1 MLPCGEKML
10 FCLIIT
16 DSCRDGID
24 QSSQTVSLKPVRLKS
39 ILTSTLVATSLLVA
53 PVSIQN
59 SSALGIKVAPAS
71 WGYIYA
77 SGNTV
82 SVQSK
87 PRVLSANL
95 EKKSNFVINFNTVPA
110 IARPAIQTAV
120 DIWSE
125 NFSSTVP
132 INVNVK
138 WGSSSSYGVLAS
150 ASAKNNFSNFNG
162 APDKTLYYAS
172 ALANALAGRDLDP
185 TTPEVEISIT
195 SNAPWYYGIDAMCPP
210 RSFDLVSVILHEMGH
225 GLGFVSG
232 NYYDVFSG
240 FGRVDQPT
248 PFDAY
253 AQLPDGRRLADLPS
267 PSLEAGK
274 AMTTDLV
281 WSGENAVKANNGI
294 KPKLYTPSTYE
305 PGSSVS
311 HLDESTFSQSGQNAV
326 MTPNL
331 DSGEVFHLPGPLVL
345 AMFEDMRQK
354 PPAGI
359 AAGTPQPP
367 QNVKALIGDKSAIV
381 RFDPP
386 VNFRSAQVSKYEVKN
401 IQTGAVVSASESPVL
416 ISGLRNGS
424 KYTFSVT
431 ATNSLGTSN
440 SVNTNSV
447 IPQPSWKTSVID
459 ATADAKFLAT
469 TIYAGNP
476 VVAYSDSKK
485 GDLKLATFRANKW
498 NITTVDG
505 NSSSLGKTV
514 NDVSGYISMCTS
526 VVGRTNYLHIFY
538 ADLKDKD
545 LRYALFDGKTWLY
558 EIVDGDALAIQD
570 YKEFPRKRGGSDVSV
585 SSACAVTSAGVQ
597 VFYRDES
604 QGILLGA
611 VRDKLDWRYEI
622 VDGDKDTEDRTTG
635 DVAFH
640 LKATTV
646 GKKIHLIYDS
656 VRGFD
661 MERNVTRSDVRYAT
675 RSSALVE
682 DWTYKTLDV
691 PGNGVSVAGYDVAIF
706 NGARGVNTAWF
717 TGTGASFPNPNQVR
731 YQLLD
736 AASFTDVTTSEYGVP
751 NSPIMMDEKSIIF
764 GCQLRLCVLNRSDRL
779 VSLVSGGNVQEGS
792 SSSWVTLNKIKY
804 AVAGVSGKLT
814 LLRP

>member
-1 MLPCGEKML
+1 M
-10 FCLIIT
+10 
-16 DSCRDGID
+16 
-24 QSSQTVSLKPVRLKS
+24 RLKS
-39 ILTSTLVATSLLVA
+39 MITSLLVVASFLVA
-53 PVSIQN
+53 PISN
-59 SSALGIKVAPAS
+59 SSALEIKVAPAN

-77 SGNTV
+77 SGNSV
-82 SVQSK
+82 SVQAT
-87 PRVLSANL
+87 PRLPSANL
-95 EKKSNFVINFNTVPA
+95 EKKSNFLINFNTVPSL
-110 IARPAIQTAV
+110 ARPAVQAAV

-125 NFSSTVP
+125 NFASTVP
-132 INVNVK
+132 VNVNVK

-185 TTPEVEISIT
+185 TSPEIEILIT
-195 SNAPWYYGIDAMCPP
+195 SNAPWYYGTDGNCPA

-232 NYYDVFSG
+232 NYYDAFSG

-253 AQLPDGRRLADLPS
+253 AQLPDGRRLADMPS

-274 AMTTDLV
+274 AMTSDLV

-305 PGSSVS
+305 PGSSIS
-311 HLDESTFSQSGQNAV
+311 HLDEATFSQSVDNAV

-345 AMFEDMRQK
+345 AMFEDMRQR

-386 VNFRSAQVSKYEVKN
+386 VNFRSAQVSKYDVTN
-401 IQTGAVVSASESPVL
+401 IQTGNVVSVTESPVT
-416 ISGLRNGS
+416 ISGLKNGT
-424 KYTFSVT
+424 KYTFSVS

-447 IPQPSWKTSVID
+447 TPQSAWKSSVVD
-459 ATADAKFLAT
+459 AAADAKYLAT
-469 TIYAGNP
+469 AIYAGKP
-476 VVAYSDSKK
+476 VIAYSDSKK
-485 GDLKLATFRANKW
+485 GDLKLATFSGKKW
-498 NITTVDG
+498 GVKTIDG
-505 NSSSLGKTV
+505 NSTALGRTT

-526 VVGRTNYLHIFY
+526 VRGRTNYLHIFY
-538 ADLKDKD
+538 SDLKDKD
-545 LRYALFDGKTWLY
+545 LRYAVYDGKSWYY
-558 EIVDGDALAIQD
+558 EIVDGDALSIQD

-585 SSACAVTSAGVQ
+585 ANACAVTASGVQ

-611 VRDKLDWRYEI
+611 VKDKLDWRYEI

-640 LKATTV
+640 LKATNV

-661 MERNVTRSDVRYAT
+661 MDRNVTRGEMRYAS
-675 RSSALVE
+675 RSSAFVE
-682 DWTYKTLDV
+682 DWTYKTLDI

-706 NGARGVNTAWF
+706 NGARGINTGWF
-717 TGTGASFPNPNQVR
+717 TGTGASFPNPDQVR
-731 YQLLD
+731 YQLFG
-736 AASFTDVTTSEYGVP
+736 ATSFTDAISVEYGVP
-751 NSPIMMDEKSIIF
+751 NSPIVMDDKTIMF
-764 GCQLRLCVLNRSDRL
+764 GCQLRLCALNKANRSVTL
-779 VSLVSGGNVQEGS
+779 ISNGTVQEGS
-792 SSSWVTLNKIKY
+792 LSSWITLNKIRY

-814 LLRP
+814 LFRP

>member
-1 MLPCGEKML
+1 M
-10 FCLIIT
+10 
-16 DSCRDGID
+16 
-24 QSSQTVSLKPVRLKS
+24 RLKS
-39 ILTSTLVATSLLVA
+39 MITSLLVVASFLVA
-53 PVSIQN
+53 PISN
-59 SSALGIKVAPAS
+59 SSALEIKVVPAN

-77 SGNTV
+77 SGNSV
-82 SVQSK
+82 SVQAT
-87 PRVLSANL
+87 PRLPSANL
-95 EKKSNFVINFNTVPA
+95 EKKSNFLINFNTVPSL
-110 IARPAIQTAV
+110 ARPAVQAAV

-125 NFSSTVP
+125 NFASTVP
-132 INVNVK
+132 VNVNVK

-185 TTPEVEISIT
+185 TSPEIEISIT
-195 SNAPWYYGIDAMCPP
+195 SNAPWYYGTDGNCPA

-232 NYYDVFSG
+232 NYYDAFSG

-253 AQLPDGRRLADLPS
+253 AQLPDGRRLADMPS

-274 AMTTDLV
+274 AMTSDLV

-305 PGSSVS
+305 PGSSIS
-311 HLDESTFSQSGQNAV
+311 HLDEATFSQSVDNAV

-354 PPAGI
+354 PPAGV

-386 VNFRSAQVSKYEVKN
+386 VNFRSAQVSKYDVTN
-401 IQTGAVVSASESPVL
+401 IQTGSVVSVTESPVT
-416 ISGLRNGS
+416 ISGLKNGT
-424 KYTFSVT
+424 KYTFSVS

-447 IPQPSWKTSVID
+447 TPQSAWKSSVVD
-459 ATADAKFLAT
+459 ASADAKYLAT
-469 TIYAGNP
+469 AIYAGKP
-476 VVAYSDSKK
+476 VIAYSDSKK
-485 GDLKLATFRANKW
+485 GDLKLATFSGNKW
-498 NITTVDG
+498 GIKTIDG
-505 NSSSLGKTV
+505 NSTTLGKTT

-526 VVGRTNYLHIFY
+526 VSGRTNYLHIFY
-538 ADLKDKD
+538 SDLKDKD
-545 LRYALFDGKTWLY
+545 LRYAVYDGKNWYY
-558 EIVDGDALAIQD
+558 EIVDGDALSIQD

-585 SSACAVTSAGVQ
+585 SSACAVTASGVQ

-611 VRDKLDWRYEI
+611 VKDKLDWRYEI

-661 MERNVTRSDVRYAT
+661 MDRNVTRSEMRYAT
-675 RSSALVE
+675 RSSAFVE

-691 PGNGVSVAGYDVAIF
+691 PGSGVSVAGYDVAIF
-706 NGARGVNTAWF
+706 NGARGINTGWF
-717 TGTGASFPNPNQVR
+717 TGTGASFPNPDQVR
-731 YQLLD
+731 YQLFG
-736 AASFTDVTTSEYGVP
+736 ATSFTDAKSVEYGVP
-751 NSPIMMDEKSIIF
+751 NSPIVMDDRTIMF
-764 GCQLRLCVLNRSDRL
+764 GCQLRLCALNQANRS
-779 VSLVSGGNVQEGS
+779 VSLISNGTVQEGS
-792 SSSWVTLNKIKY
+792 LSSWITLNKIRY

-814 LLRP
+814 LFKP

>member
-1 MLPCGEKML
+1 M
-10 FCLIIT
+10 
-16 DSCRDGID
+16 
-24 QSSQTVSLKPVRLKS
+24 RLKS
-39 ILTSTLVATSLLVA
+39 MITSLLVVTSFLVA
-53 PVSIQN
+53 PISN
-59 SSALGIKVAPAS
+59 SSALEIKVAPAN

-77 SGNTV
+77 SGNSV
-82 SVQSK
+82 SVQAT
-87 PRVLSANL
+87 PRLPSANL
-95 EKKSNFVINFNTVPA
+95 EKKSNFLINFNTVPSL
-110 IARPAIQTAV
+110 ARPAVQAAV

-125 NFSSTVP
+125 NFASTVP
-132 INVNVK
+132 VNVNVK

-185 TTPEVEISIT
+185 TSPEIEISIT
-195 SNAPWYYGIDAMCPP
+195 SNAPWYYGTDGNCPA

-232 NYYDVFSG
+232 NYYDAFSG

-253 AQLPDGRRLADLPS
+253 AQLPDGRRLADMPS

-274 AMTTDLV
+274 AMTSDLV

-305 PGSSVS
+305 PGSSIS
-311 HLDESTFSQSGQNAV
+311 HLDEATFSQSVDNAV

-331 DSGEVFHLPGPLVL
+331 DSGEVFQLPGPLVL

-386 VNFRSAQVSKYEVKN
+386 VNFRSAQVSKYDVTN
-401 IQTGAVVSASESPVL
+401 IQTGNVVSVSESPVT
-416 ISGLRNGS
+416 ISGLKNGT
-424 KYTFSVT
+424 KYTFSVS

-447 IPQPSWKTSVID
+447 TPQPAWKSSIID
-459 ATADAKFLAT
+459 ASADAKYLAT
-469 TIYAGNP
+469 ATYAGKP
-476 VVAYSDSKK
+476 VIAYSDSKK
-485 GDLKLATFRANKW
+485 GDLKLATFSGNKW
-498 NITTVDG
+498 GIKTIDG
-505 NSSSLGKTV
+505 NSTTLGKTT
-514 NDVSGYISMCTS
+514 NDVSGYISLCTS
-526 VVGRTNYLHIFY
+526 VSGRTNYLHIFY
-538 ADLKDKD
+538 SDLKDKD
-545 LRYALFDGKTWLY
+545 LRYAVYDGKSWYY
-558 EIVDGDALAIQD
+558 EIVDGDALSIQD

-585 SSACAVTSAGVQ
+585 SSACAVTASGVQ

-611 VRDKLDWRYEI
+611 VKDKLDWSYEI

-661 MERNVTRSDVRYAT
+661 MDRNVTRSEMRYAT
-675 RSSALVE
+675 RSSAFVE

-691 PGNGVSVAGYDVAIF
+691 PGSGVSVAGYDVAIF
-706 NGARGVNTAWF
+706 NGARGINTGWF
-717 TGTGASFPNPNQVR
+717 TGTGASFPNPDQVR
-731 YQLLD
+731 YQLFG
-736 AASFTDVTTSEYGVP
+736 ATSFTDANSVEYGVP
-751 NSPIMMDEKSIIF
+751 NSPIVMDDKTIMFS
-764 GCQLRLCVLNRSDRL
+764 CQLRLCALNKTNRSVTL
-779 VSLVSGGNVQEGS
+779 ISNSAVQEGS
-792 SSSWVTLNKIKY
+792 LSSWITLNKIRY

-814 LLRP
+814 LFKP

>member
-1 MLPCGEKML
+1 M
-10 FCLIIT
+10 
-16 DSCRDGID
+16 
-24 QSSQTVSLKPVRLKS
+24 RLKS
-39 ILTSTLVATSLLVA
+39 ITTAVFVVATFLVA
-53 PVSIQN
+53 PISN
-59 SSALGIKVAPAS
+59 SSALGIKVAPAN

-77 SGNTV
+77 SGNSV
-82 SVQSK
+82 SVQAT
-87 PRVLSANL
+87 PRLPSANI
-95 EKKSNFVINFNTVPA
+95 EKKSNFLVSFNTVPSV
-110 IARPAIQTAV
+110 ARPAIQAAI

-125 NFSSTVP
+125 NFASTVP
-132 INVNVK
+132 VNVNVK

-162 APDKTLYYAS
+162 APDRTLYYAS

-185 TTPEVEISIT
+185 SSPEVEISIT
-195 SNAPWYYGIDAMCPP
+195 SNAPWYYGIDGKCPP
-210 RSFDLVSVILHEMGH
+210 RSFDLVSVILHELGH

-232 NYYDVFSG
+232 NYYDSFSG

-274 AMTTDLV
+274 AMTSSLF
-281 WSGENAVKANNGI
+281 WSGENAIKANNGI
-294 KPKLYTPSTYE
+294 KPKLYTPSVYE
-305 PGSSVS
+305 PGSSIS
-311 HLDESTFSQSGQNAV
+311 HLDEATFSQSADNAV

-331 DSGEVFHLPGPLVL
+331 DAGEVFHLPGPLLL

-359 AAGTPQPP
+359 AAGTPLPP
-367 QNVKALIGDKSAIV
+367 QNVKALIGDKSAII

-386 VNFRSAQVSKYEVKN
+386 VNFRSAQVSKYDVTN
-401 IQTGAVVSASESPVL
+401 LQTGVVVSASESPVTV
-416 ISGLRNGS
+416 SGLKNGTA
-424 KYTFSVT
+424 YTFSVS

-440 SVNTNSV
+440 TVNTNSV
-447 IPQPSWKTSVID
+447 TPQTAWKGSVVD
-459 ATADAKFLAT
+459 STADARYLAT
-469 TIYAGNP
+469 AVYAGRP
-476 VVAYSDSKK
+476 VIAYSDSKK
-485 GDLKLATFRANKW
+485 GDLKLATFSGNKW
-498 NITTVDG
+498 SIKTIDG
-505 NSSSLGKTV
+505 NSTTLGKTT
-514 NDVSGYISMCTS
+514 NDVSGYISICTS
-526 VVGRTNYLHIFY
+526 VSGRTNYLHIFY

-545 LRYALFDGKTWLY
+545 LRYAVFDGKSWYY
-558 EIVDGDALAIQD
+558 EIVDGDALSIQD

-585 SSACAVTSAGVQ
+585 SSACAVTSSGVQ

-611 VRDKLDWRYEI
+611 VKDKNDWRYEI

-661 MERNVTRSDVRYAT
+661 MDRNVTRSEIRYAT

-706 NGARGVNTAWF
+706 NGARGVNTGWF
-717 TGTGASFPNPNQVR
+717 TGTGASFPNPDQIR
-731 YQLLD
+731 YQLLG
-736 AASFTDVTTSEYGVP
+736 ASTFTDATSTEFGIP
-751 NSPIMMDEKSIIF
+751 NSPIVMDDRSLIF
-764 GCQLRLCVLNRSDRL
+764 GCQLRLCVLNRADQSVRL
-779 VSLVSGGNVQEGS
+779 VSNGQLQEGS
-792 SSSWVTLNKIKY
+792 LSSWITLNKIRY
-804 AVAGVSGKLT
+804 AIAGVSGILT
-814 LLRP
+814 LFKP

>member
-1 MLPCGEKML
+1 M
-10 FCLIIT
+10 
-16 DSCRDGID
+16 
-24 QSSQTVSLKPVRLKS
+24 RLKS
-39 ILTSTLVATSLLVA
+39 MITSLLVVTSFLVA
-53 PVSIQN
+53 PISN
-59 SSALGIKVAPAS
+59 SSALEIKVAPAN

-77 SGNTV
+77 SGNSV
-82 SVQSK
+82 SVQAT
-87 PRVLSANL
+87 PRLPSANL
-95 EKKSNFVINFNTVPA
+95 EKKSNFLINFNTVPSL
-110 IARPAIQTAV
+110 ARPAVQAAV

-125 NFSSTVP
+125 NFASTVP
-132 INVNVK
+132 VNVNVK

-185 TTPEVEISIT
+185 TSPEIEILIT
-195 SNAPWYYGIDAMCPP
+195 SNAPWYYGTDGNCPA

-232 NYYDVFSG
+232 NYYDAFSG

-253 AQLPDGRRLADLPS
+253 AQLPDGRRLADMPS

-274 AMTTDLV
+274 AMTSDLV

-305 PGSSVS
+305 PGSSIS
-311 HLDESTFSQSGQNAV
+311 HLDEATFSQSVDNAV

-345 AMFEDMRQK
+345 AMFEDMRQR

-386 VNFRSAQVSKYEVKN
+386 VNFRSAQVSKYDVTN
-401 IQTGAVVSASESPVL
+401 IQTGNVVSVTESPVT
-416 ISGLRNGS
+416 ISGLKNGT
-424 KYTFSVT
+424 KYTFSVS

-447 IPQPSWKTSVID
+447 TPQSAWKSSVVD
-459 ATADAKFLAT
+459 AAADAKYLAT
-469 TIYAGNP
+469 AIYAGKP
-476 VVAYSDSKK
+476 VIAYSDSKK
-485 GDLKLATFRANKW
+485 GDLKLATFSGKKW
-498 NITTVDG
+498 GVKTIDG
-505 NSSSLGKTV
+505 NSTALGRTT

-526 VVGRTNYLHIFY
+526 VRGRTNYLHIFY
-538 ADLKDKD
+538 SDLKDKD
-545 LRYALFDGKTWLY
+545 LRYAVYDGKSWYY
-558 EIVDGDALAIQD
+558 EIVDGDALSIQD

-585 SSACAVTSAGVQ
+585 ANACAVTASGVQ

-611 VRDKLDWRYEI
+611 VKDKLDWRYEI

-640 LKATTV
+640 LKATNV

-661 MERNVTRSDVRYAT
+661 MDRNVTRGEMRYAS
-675 RSSALVE
+675 RSSAFVE
-682 DWTYKTLDV
+682 DWTYKTLDI

-706 NGARGVNTAWF
+706 NGARGINTGWF
-717 TGTGASFPNPNQVR
+717 TGTGASFPNPDQVR
-731 YQLLD
+731 YQLFG
-736 AASFTDVTTSEYGVP
+736 ATSFTDAISVEYGVP
-751 NSPIMMDEKSIIF
+751 NSPIVMDDKTIMF
-764 GCQLRLCVLNRSDRL
+764 GCQLRLCALNKANRSVTL
-779 VSLVSGGNVQEGS
+779 ISNGTVQEGS
-792 SSSWVTLNKIKY
+792 LSSWITLNKIRY

-814 LLRP
+814 LFRP

>member
-1 MLPCGEKML
+1 M
-10 FCLIIT
+10 
-16 DSCRDGID
+16 
-24 QSSQTVSLKPVRLKS
+24 RLKS
-39 ILTSTLVATSLLVA
+39 MITSLLVVASFLVA
-53 PVSIQN
+53 PISN
-59 SSALGIKVAPAS
+59 SSALEIKVAPAN

-77 SGNTV
+77 SGNSV
-82 SVQSK
+82 SVQAT
-87 PRVLSANL
+87 PRLPSANL
-95 EKKSNFVINFNTVPA
+95 EKKSNFLINFNTVPSL
-110 IARPAIQTAV
+110 ARPAVQAAV

-125 NFSSTVP
+125 NFASTVP

-185 TTPEVEISIT
+185 TSPEIEISIT
-195 SNAPWYYGIDAMCPP
+195 SNAPWYYGTDGNCPA

-232 NYYDVFSG
+232 NYYDAFSG

-253 AQLPDGRRLADLPS
+253 AQLPDGRRLADMPS

-274 AMTTDLV
+274 AMTSGLV

-305 PGSSVS
+305 PGSSIS
-311 HLDESTFSQSGQNAV
+311 HLDEATFSQSADNAV

-386 VNFRSAQVSKYEVKN
+386 VNFRSAQVSKYDVTN
-401 IQTGAVVSASESPVL
+401 IQTGNVVSVSESPVT
-416 ISGLRNGS
+416 ISGLKNGT
-424 KYTFSVT
+424 KYTFSVS

-447 IPQPSWKTSVID
+447 TPQPAWKSSIID
-459 ATADAKFLAT
+459 ATADAKYLAT
-469 TIYAGNP
+469 ATYAGKP
-476 VVAYSDSKK
+476 VIAYSDSKK
-485 GDLKLATFRANKW
+485 GDLKLATFSGNKW
-498 NITTVDG
+498 GTKTIDG
-505 NSSSLGKTV
+505 NSTTLGKTT

-538 ADLKDKD
+538 SDLKDKD
-545 LRYALFDGKTWLY
+545 LRYAVYDGKSWYY
-558 EIVDGDALAIQD
+558 EIVDGDALSIQD

-585 SSACAVTSAGVQ
+585 SSACAVTASGVQ

-611 VRDKLDWRYEI
+611 VKDKLDWRYEI

-661 MERNVTRSDVRYAT
+661 MDRNVTRSEMRYAT
-675 RSSALVE
+675 RSSAFVE

-706 NGARGVNTAWF
+706 NGARGINTGWF
-717 TGTGASFPNPNQVR
+717 TGTGASFPNPDQVR
-731 YQLLD
+731 YQLFG
-736 AASFTDVTTSEYGVP
+736 ATSFTDAKSVEYGVP
-751 NSPIMMDEKSIIF
+751 NSPIVMDDRTIMF
-764 GCQLRLCVLNRSDRL
+764 GCQLRLCALNQANRS
-779 VSLVSGGNVQEGS
+779 VSLISNGTVQEGS
-792 SSSWVTLNKIKY
+792 LSSWITLNKIRY

-814 LLRP
+814 LFKP

>member
-1 MLPCGEKML
+1 M
-10 FCLIIT
+10 
-16 DSCRDGID
+16 
-24 QSSQTVSLKPVRLKS
+24 RLKS
-39 ILTSTLVATSLLVA
+39 MITSLLVVTSFLVA
-53 PVSIQN
+53 PISN
-59 SSALGIKVAPAS
+59 SSALEIKIAPAN

-77 SGNTV
+77 SGNSV
-82 SVQSK
+82 SVQAT
-87 PRVLSANL
+87 PRLPSANL
-95 EKKSNFVINFNTVPA
+95 EKKSNFLITFNTVPSL
-110 IARPAIQTAV
+110 ARPAVQAAV

-125 NFSSTVP
+125 NFASTVP

-185 TTPEVEISIT
+185 TSPEIEISIT
-195 SNAPWYYGIDAMCPP
+195 SNAPWYYGTDGNCPA

-232 NYYDVFSG
+232 NYYDAFSG

-253 AQLPDGRRLADLPS
+253 AQLPDGRRLADMPS

-274 AMTTDLV
+274 AMTSGLV

-305 PGSSVS
+305 PGSSIS
-311 HLDESTFSQSGQNAV
+311 HLDEATFSQSADNAV

-386 VNFRSAQVSKYEVKN
+386 VNFRSAQVSKYDVTN
-401 IQTGAVVSASESPVL
+401 IQTGNVVSVSESPVT
-416 ISGLRNGS
+416 ISGLKNGT
-424 KYTFSVT
+424 KYTFSVS

-447 IPQPSWKTSVID
+447 TPQPAWKSSIID
-459 ATADAKFLAT
+459 ATADAKYLAT
-469 TIYAGNP
+469 ATYAGKP
-476 VVAYSDSKK
+476 VIAYSDSKK
-485 GDLKLATFRANKW
+485 GDLKLATFSGNKW
-498 NITTVDG
+498 GIKTIDG
-505 NSSSLGKTV
+505 NSTTLGKTT

-526 VVGRTNYLHIFY
+526 VSGRTNYLHIFY
-538 ADLKDKD
+538 SDLKDKD
-545 LRYALFDGKTWLY
+545 LRYAVYDGKSWYY
-558 EIVDGDALAIQD
+558 EIVDGDALSIQD

-585 SSACAVTSAGVQ
+585 SSACAVTASGVQ

-611 VRDKLDWRYEI
+611 VKDKLDWRYEI

-661 MERNVTRSDVRYAT
+661 MDRNVTRSEMRYAT
-675 RSSALVE
+675 RSSAFVE

-706 NGARGVNTAWF
+706 NGARGINTGWF
-717 TGTGASFPNPNQVR
+717 TGTGASFPNPDQVR
-731 YQLLD
+731 YQLFG
-736 AASFTDVTTSEYGVP
+736 ATSFTDAKSVEYGVP
-751 NSPIMMDEKSIIF
+751 NSPIVMDDRTIMF
-764 GCQLRLCVLNRSDRL
+764 GCQLRLCALNQANRS
-779 VSLVSGGNVQEGS
+779 VSLISNGTVQEGS
-792 SSSWVTLNKIKY
+792 LSSWITLNKIRY

-814 LLRP
+814 LFKP

>member
-1 MLPCGEKML
+1 M
-10 FCLIIT
+10 
-16 DSCRDGID
+16 
-24 QSSQTVSLKPVRLKS
+24 RLKS
-39 ILTSTLVATSLLVA
+39 MITSLLVVTSFLVA
-53 PVSIQN
+53 PISN
-59 SSALGIKVAPAS
+59 SSALEIKVAPAN

-77 SGNTV
+77 SGNSV
-82 SVQSK
+82 SVQAT
-87 PRVLSANL
+87 PRLPSANL
-95 EKKSNFVINFNTVPA
+95 EKKSNFLINFNTVPSL
-110 IARPAIQTAV
+110 ARPAVQAAV

-125 NFSSTVP
+125 NFASTVP

-185 TTPEVEISIT
+185 TSPEIEISIT
-195 SNAPWYYGIDAMCPP
+195 SNAPWYYGTDGNCPA

-232 NYYDVFSG
+232 NYYEPFSG

-253 AQLPDGRRLADLPS
+253 AQLPDGRRLADMPS

-274 AMTTDLV
+274 AMTSDLF
-281 WSGENAVKANNGI
+281 WSGDNAIKANNGI
-294 KPKLYTPSTYE
+294 KPKLYTPSIYE
-305 PGSSVS
+305 AGSSIS
-311 HLDESTFSQSGQNAV
+311 HLDEATFSKSVDNAV

-386 VNFRSAQVSKYEVKN
+386 VNFRSAQVSKYDVTN
-401 IQTGAVVSASESPVL
+401 IQTGNVVSVSESPVT
-416 ISGLRNGS
+416 ISGLKNGT
-424 KYTFSVT
+424 KYTFSVS

-447 IPQPSWKTSVID
+447 TPQPAWKSSIID
-459 ATADAKFLAT
+459 ATADAKYLAT
-469 TIYAGNP
+469 ATYAGKP
-476 VVAYSDSKK
+476 VIAYSDSKK
-485 GDLKLATFRANKW
+485 GDLKLATFSGNKW
-498 NITTVDG
+498 GTKTIDG
-505 NSSSLGKTV
+505 NSTTLGKTT

-538 ADLKDKD
+538 SDLKDKD
-545 LRYALFDGKTWLY
+545 LRYAVYDGKSWYY
-558 EIVDGDALAIQD
+558 EIVDGDALSIQD

-585 SSACAVTSAGVQ
+585 SSACAVTASGVQ

-611 VRDKLDWRYEI
+611 VKDKLDWRYEI

-661 MERNVTRSDVRYAT
+661 MDRNVTRSEMRYAT
-675 RSSALVE
+675 RSSAFVE

-706 NGARGVNTAWF
+706 NGARGINTSWF
-717 TGTGASFPNPNQVR
+717 TGTGASFPNPDQVR
-731 YQLLD
+731 YQLFG
-736 AASFTDVTTSEYGVP
+736 ATSFTDAKSVEYGVP
-751 NSPIMMDEKSIIF
+751 NSPIVMDDRTIMF
-764 GCQLRLCVLNRSDRL
+764 GCQLRLCALNQANRS
-779 VSLVSGGNVQEGS
+779 VSLISNGTVQEGS
-792 SSSWVTLNKIKY
+792 LSSWITLNKIRY

-814 LLRP
+814 LFKP

>member
-1 MLPCGEKML
+1 M
-10 FCLIIT
+10 I
-16 DSCRDGID
+16 
-24 QSSQTVSLKPVRLKS
+24 
-39 ILTSTLVATSLLVA
+39 TSLLVVTSFLVA
-53 PVSIQN
+53 PISN
-59 SSALGIKVAPAS
+59 SSALEIKVAPAN

-77 SGNTV
+77 SGNSV
-82 SVQSK
+82 SVQAT
-87 PRVLSANL
+87 PRLPSANL
-95 EKKSNFVINFNTVPA
+95 EKKSNFLINFNTVPSL
-110 IARPAIQTAV
+110 ARPAVQAAV

-125 NFSSTVP
+125 NFASTVP

-185 TTPEVEISIT
+185 TSPEIEISIT
-195 SNAPWYYGIDAMCPP
+195 SNAPWYYGTDGNCPA

-232 NYYDVFSG
+232 NYYEPFSG

-253 AQLPDGRRLADLPS
+253 AQLPDGRRLADMPS

-274 AMTTDLV
+274 AMTSDLF
-281 WSGENAVKANNGI
+281 WSGDNAIKANNGI
-294 KPKLYTPSTYE
+294 KPKLYTPSIYE
-305 PGSSVS
+305 AGSSIS
-311 HLDESTFSQSGQNAV
+311 HLDEATFSKSVDNAV

-386 VNFRSAQVSKYEVKN
+386 VNFRSAQVSKYDVTN
-401 IQTGAVVSASESPVL
+401 IQTGNVVSVSESPVT
-416 ISGLRNGS
+416 ISGLKNGT
-424 KYTFSVT
+424 KYTFSVS

-447 IPQPSWKTSVID
+447 TPQPAWKSSIID
-459 ATADAKFLAT
+459 ATADAKYLAT
-469 TIYAGNP
+469 ATYAGKP
-476 VVAYSDSKK
+476 VIAYSDSKK
-485 GDLKLATFRANKW
+485 GDLKLATFSGNKW
-498 NITTVDG
+498 GTKTIDG
-505 NSSSLGKTV
+505 NSTTLGKTT

-526 VVGRTNYLHIFY
+526 VSGRTNYLHIFY
-538 ADLKDKD
+538 SDLKDKD
-545 LRYALFDGKTWLY
+545 LRYAVYDGKSWYY
-558 EIVDGDALAIQD
+558 EIVDGDALSIQD

-585 SSACAVTSAGVQ
+585 SSACAVTASGVQ

-611 VRDKLDWRYEI
+611 VKDKLDWRYEI

-661 MERNVTRSDVRYAT
+661 MDRNVTRSEMRYAT
-675 RSSALVE
+675 RSSAFVE

-706 NGARGVNTAWF
+706 NGARGINTGWF
-717 TGTGASFPNPNQVR
+717 TGTGASFPNPDQVR
-731 YQLLD
+731 YQLFG
-736 AASFTDVTTSEYGVP
+736 ATSFTDAKSVEYGVP
-751 NSPIMMDEKSIIF
+751 NSPIVMDDRTIMF
-764 GCQLRLCVLNRSDRL
+764 GCQLRLCALNQANRS
-779 VSLVSGGNVQEGS
+779 VSLISNGTVQEGS
-792 SSSWVTLNKIKY
+792 LSSWITLNKIRY

-814 LLRP
+814 LFKP

>member
-1 MLPCGEKML
+1 M
-10 FCLIIT
+10 
-16 DSCRDGID
+16 
-24 QSSQTVSLKPVRLKS
+24 RLKS
-39 ILTSTLVATSLLVA
+39 MITSLLVVTSFLVA
-53 PVSIQN
+53 PISN
-59 SSALGIKVAPAS
+59 SSALEIKVAPAN

-77 SGNTV
+77 SGNSV
-82 SVQSK
+82 SVQAT
-87 PRVLSANL
+87 PRLPSAKL
-95 EKKSNFVINFNTVPA
+95 EKKSNFLINFNTVPS
-110 IARPAIQTAV
+110 IARPAVQTAV

-125 NFSSTVP
+125 NFASTVP
-132 INVNVK
+132 VNVNVK

-185 TTPEVEISIT
+185 TSPEIEILIT
-195 SNAPWYYGIDAMCPP
+195 SNAPWYYGTDGNCPA

-232 NYYDVFSG
+232 NYYDAFSG

-253 AQLPDGRRLADLPS
+253 AQLPDGRRLADMPS

-274 AMTTDLV
+274 AMTSDLV

-305 PGSSVS
+305 PGSSIS
-311 HLDESTFSQSGQNAV
+311 HLDEATFSQSVDNAV

-345 AMFEDMRQK
+345 AMFEDMRQR

-386 VNFRSAQVSKYEVKN
+386 VNFRSAQVSKYDVTN
-401 IQTGAVVSASESPVL
+401 IQTGNVVSVTESPVT
-416 ISGLRNGS
+416 ISGLKNGT
-424 KYTFSVT
+424 KYTFSVS

-447 IPQPSWKTSVID
+447 TPQSAWKSSVVD
-459 ATADAKFLAT
+459 AAADAKYLAT
-469 TIYAGNP
+469 AIYAGKP
-476 VVAYSDSKK
+476 VIAYSDSKK
-485 GDLKLATFRANKW
+485 GDLKLATFSGKKW
-498 NITTVDG
+498 GVKTIDG
-505 NSSSLGKTV
+505 NSTALGRTT

-526 VVGRTNYLHIFY
+526 VRGRTNYLHIFY
-538 ADLKDKD
+538 SDLKDKD
-545 LRYALFDGKTWLY
+545 LRYAVYDGKSWYY
-558 EIVDGDALAIQD
+558 EIVDGDALSIQD

-585 SSACAVTSAGVQ
+585 ANACAVTASGVQ

-611 VRDKLDWRYEI
+611 VKDKLDWRYEI

-640 LKATTV
+640 LKATNV

-661 MERNVTRSDVRYAT
+661 MDRNVTRGEMRYAS
-675 RSSALVE
+675 RSSAFVE
-682 DWTYKTLDV
+682 DWTYKTLDI

-706 NGARGVNTAWF
+706 NGARGINTGWF
-717 TGTGASFPNPNQVR
+717 TGTGASFPNPDQVR
-731 YQLLD
+731 YQLFG
-736 AASFTDVTTSEYGVP
+736 ATSFTDAISVEYGVP
-751 NSPIMMDEKSIIF
+751 NSPIVMDDKTIMF
-764 GCQLRLCVLNRSDRL
+764 GCQLRLCALNKANRSVTL
-779 VSLVSGGNVQEGS
+779 ISNGTVQEGS
-792 SSSWVTLNKIKY
+792 LSSWITLNKIRY

-814 LLRP
+814 LFRP

>member
-1 MLPCGEKML
+1 M
-10 FCLIIT
+10 
-16 DSCRDGID
+16 
-24 QSSQTVSLKPVRLKS
+24 RLKS
-39 ILTSTLVATSLLVA
+39 ITTAVFVVATFLVA
-53 PVSIQN
+53 PISN
-59 SSALGIKVAPAS
+59 SSALGIKVAPAN

-77 SGNTV
+77 SGNSV
-82 SVQSK
+82 SVQAT
-87 PRVLSANL
+87 PRLPSANI
-95 EKKSNFVINFNTVPA
+95 EKKSNFLVSFNTVPSV
-110 IARPAIQTAV
+110 ARPAIQAAI

-125 NFSSTVP
+125 NFASTVP
-132 INVNVK
+132 VNVNVK

-162 APDKTLYYAS
+162 APDRTLYYAS

-185 TTPEVEISIT
+185 SSPEVEISIT
-195 SNAPWYYGIDAMCPP
+195 SNAPWYYGIDGNCPP
-210 RSFDLVSVILHEMGH
+210 RSFDLVSVILHELGH

-232 NYYDVFSG
+232 NYYDSFSG

-267 PSLEAGK
+267 PSLEAGR
-274 AMTTDLV
+274 AMTSSLF
-281 WSGENAVKANNGI
+281 WSGENAIKANNGI
-294 KPKLYTPSTYE
+294 KPKLYTPSVYE
-305 PGSSVS
+305 PGSSIS
-311 HLDESTFSQSGQNAV
+311 HLDEATFSQSADNAV

-331 DSGEVFHLPGPLVL
+331 DAGEVFHLPGPLLL

-359 AAGTPQPP
+359 AAGTPLPP
-367 QNVKALIGDKSAIV
+367 QNVKALIGDKSAII

-386 VNFRSAQVSKYEVKN
+386 VNFRSAQVSKYDVTN
-401 IQTGAVVSASESPVL
+401 LQTGVVVSASESPVTV
-416 ISGLRNGS
+416 SGLKNGTA
-424 KYTFSVT
+424 YTFSVS

-440 SVNTNSV
+440 TVNTNSV
-447 IPQPSWKTSVID
+447 TPQTAWKGSVVD
-459 ATADAKFLAT
+459 STADARYLAT
-469 TIYAGNP
+469 AVYAGRP
-476 VVAYSDSKK
+476 VIAYSDSKK
-485 GDLKLATFRANKW
+485 GDLKLATFSGNKW
-498 NITTVDG
+498 SIKTIDG
-505 NSSSLGKTV
+505 NSTTFGKTT
-514 NDVSGYISMCTS
+514 NDVSGYISICTS
-526 VVGRTNYLHIFY
+526 VSGRTNYLHIFY

-545 LRYALFDGKTWLY
+545 LRYAVFDGKSWYY
-558 EIVDGDALAIQD
+558 EIVDGDALSIQD

-585 SSACAVTSAGVQ
+585 SSACAVTSSGVQ

-611 VRDKLDWRYEI
+611 VKDKNDWRYEI

-661 MERNVTRSDVRYAT
+661 MDRNVTRSEIRYAT

-706 NGARGVNTAWF
+706 NGARGVNTGWF
-717 TGTGASFPNPNQVR
+717 TGTGASFPNPDQIR
-731 YQLLD
+731 YQLLG
-736 AASFTDVTTSEYGVP
+736 ASSFTDASSTEFGIP
-751 NSPIMMDEKSIIF
+751 NSPIVMDDRSLIF
-764 GCQLRLCVLNRSDRL
+764 GCQLRLCVLNRADQSVRL
-779 VSLVSGGNVQEGS
+779 VSNGQLQEGS
-792 SSSWVTLNKIKY
+792 LSSWITLNKIRY

-814 LLRP
+814 LFKP

>member
-1 MLPCGEKML
+1 MQ
-10 FCLIIT
+10 FCLNVADRST
-16 DSCRDGID
+16 GGID
-24 QSSQTVSLKPVRLKS
+24 QSSQTVSLEPMRLKS
-39 ILTSTLVATSLLVA
+39 MITSLLVVASFLVA
-53 PVSIQN
+53 PISN
-59 SSALGIKVAPAS
+59 SSALEIKVAPAN

-77 SGNTV
+77 SGNSV
-82 SVQSK
+82 SVQAT
-87 PRVLSANL
+87 PRLPSANL
-95 EKKSNFVINFNTVPA
+95 EKKSNFLINFNTVPSL
-110 IARPAIQTAV
+110 ARPAVQAAV

-125 NFSSTVP
+125 NFASTVP
-132 INVNVK
+132 VNVNVK

-185 TTPEVEISIT
+185 TSPEIEISIT
-195 SNAPWYYGIDAMCPP
+195 SNAPWYYGTDGNCPA

-232 NYYDVFSG
+232 NYYDAFSG

-253 AQLPDGRRLADLPS
+253 AQLPDGRRLADMPS

-274 AMTTDLV
+274 AMTSDLF

-305 PGSSVS
+305 AGSSIS
-311 HLDESTFSQSGQNAV
+311 HLDEATFSQSVDNAV

-386 VNFRSAQVSKYEVKN
+386 VNFRSAQVSKYDVTN
-401 IQTGAVVSASESPVL
+401 IQTGSVVSVTESPVT
-416 ISGLRNGS
+416 ISGLKNGT
-424 KYTFSVT
+424 KYTFSVS

-447 IPQPSWKTSVID
+447 TPQPAWKSSIID
-459 ATADAKFLAT
+459 ATADAKYLAT
-469 TIYAGNP
+469 ATYAGKP
-476 VVAYSDSKK
+476 VIAYSDSKK
-485 GDLKLATFRANKW
+485 GDLKLATFSGNKW
-498 NITTVDG
+498 GIKTIDG
-505 NSSSLGKTV
+505 NSTALGKTT

-526 VVGRTNYLHIFY
+526 VSGRTNYLHIFY
-538 ADLKDKD
+538 SDLKDKD
-545 LRYALFDGKTWLY
+545 LRYAVYDGKSWYY
-558 EIVDGDALAIQD
+558 EIVDGDALSIQD

-585 SSACAVTSAGVQ
+585 SSACAVTASGVQ

-611 VRDKLDWRYEI
+611 VKDKLDWRYEI

-661 MERNVTRSDVRYAT
+661 MDRNVTRSEMRYAT
-675 RSSALVE
+675 RSSAFVE
-682 DWTYKTLDV
+682 DWTYKTLDI

-706 NGARGVNTAWF
+706 NGARGINTGWF
-717 TGTGASFPNPNQVR
+717 TGTGASFPNPDQIR
-731 YQLLD
+731 YQLFG
-736 AASFTDVTTSEYGVP
+736 ATSFTDAKSVEYGVP
-751 NSPIMMDEKSIIF
+751 NSPIVMDDRTIMF
-764 GCQLRLCVLNRSDRL
+764 GCQLRLCALNQANRS
-779 VSLVSGGNVQEGS
+779 VSLIANGTVQEGS
-792 SSSWVTLNKIKY
+792 LSSWITLNKIRY

-814 LLRP
+814 LFKP

>member
-1 MLPCGEKML
+1 M
-10 FCLIIT
+10 
-16 DSCRDGID
+16 
-24 QSSQTVSLKPVRLKS
+24 RLKS
-39 ILTSTLVATSLLVA
+39 MITSLLVVTSFLVA
-53 PVSIQN
+53 PISN
-59 SSALGIKVAPAS
+59 SSALEIKVAPAN

-77 SGNTV
+77 SGNSV
-82 SVQSK
+82 SVQAA
-87 PRVLSANL
+87 PRLPSANL
-95 EKKSNFVINFNTVPA
+95 EKKSNFLITFNTVPSL
-110 IARPAIQTAV
+110 ARPAVQAAV

-125 NFSSTVP
+125 NFASTVP

-185 TTPEVEISIT
+185 TSPEIEISIT
-195 SNAPWYYGIDAMCPP
+195 SNAPWYYGTDGNCPA

-232 NYYDVFSG
+232 NYYEPFSG

-253 AQLPDGRRLADLPS
+253 AQLPDGRRLADMPS

-274 AMTTDLV
+274 AMTSDLF
-281 WSGENAVKANNGI
+281 WSGDNAIKANNGI
-294 KPKLYTPSTYE
+294 KPKLYTPSIYE
-305 PGSSVS
+305 AGSSIS
-311 HLDESTFSQSGQNAV
+311 HLDEATFSKSVDNAV

-386 VNFRSAQVSKYEVKN
+386 VNFRSAQVSKYDVTN
-401 IQTGAVVSASESPVL
+401 IQTGNVVSVSESPVT
-416 ISGLRNGS
+416 ISGLKNGT
-424 KYTFSVT
+424 KYTFSVS

-447 IPQPSWKTSVID
+447 TPQPAWKSSIID
-459 ATADAKFLAT
+459 ATADAKYLAT
-469 TIYAGNP
+469 ATYAGKP
-476 VVAYSDSKK
+476 VIAYSDSKK
-485 GDLKLATFRANKW
+485 GDLKLATFSGDKW
-498 NITTVDG
+498 GIKTIDG
-505 NSSSLGKTV
+505 NSTTLGKTT

-526 VVGRTNYLHIFY
+526 VSGRTNYLHIFY
-538 ADLKDKD
+538 SDLKDKD
-545 LRYALFDGKTWLY
+545 LRYAVYDGKSWYY
-558 EIVDGDALAIQD
+558 EIVDGDALSIQD

-585 SSACAVTSAGVQ
+585 SSACAVTASGVQ

-611 VRDKLDWRYEI
+611 VKDKLDWRYEI

-661 MERNVTRSDVRYAT
+661 MDRNVTRSEMRYAT
-675 RSSALVE
+675 RSSAFVE

-706 NGARGVNTAWF
+706 NGARGINTGWF
-717 TGTGASFPNPNQVR
+717 TGTGASFPNPDQVR
-731 YQLLD
+731 YQLFG
-736 AASFTDVTTSEYGVP
+736 ATSFTDAKSVEYGVP
-751 NSPIMMDEKSIIF
+751 NSPIVMDDRTIMF
-764 GCQLRLCVLNRSDRL
+764 GCQLRLCALNQANRS
-779 VSLVSGGNVQEGS
+779 VSLISNGTVQEGS
-792 SSSWVTLNKIKY
+792 LSSWITLNKIRY

-814 LLRP
+814 LFKP

>member
-1 MLPCGEKML
+1 M
-10 FCLIIT
+10 
-16 DSCRDGID
+16 
-24 QSSQTVSLKPVRLKS
+24 RLKS
-39 ILTSTLVATSLLVA
+39 ITTAVFVVATFLVA
-53 PVSIQN
+53 PISN
-59 SSALGIKVAPAS
+59 SSALGIKVAPAN

-77 SGNTV
+77 SGNSV
-82 SVQSK
+82 SVQAT
-87 PRVLSANL
+87 PRLPSANI
-95 EKKSNFVINFNTVPA
+95 EKKSNFLVSFNTVPSV
-110 IARPAIQTAV
+110 ARPAIQAAI

-125 NFSSTVP
+125 NFASTVP
-132 INVNVK
+132 VNVNVK

-162 APDKTLYYAS
+162 APDRTLYYAS

-185 TTPEVEISIT
+185 SSPEVEISIT
-195 SNAPWYYGIDAMCPP
+195 SNAPWYYGIDGNCPP
-210 RSFDLVSVILHEMGH
+210 RSFDLVSVILHELGH

-232 NYYDVFSG
+232 NYYDSFSG

-267 PSLEAGK
+267 PSLEAGR
-274 AMTTDLV
+274 AMTSSLF
-281 WSGENAVKANNGI
+281 WSGENAIKANNGI
-294 KPKLYTPSTYE
+294 KPKLYTPSVYE
-305 PGSSVS
+305 PGSSIS
-311 HLDESTFSQSGQNAV
+311 HLDEATFSQSADNAV

-331 DSGEVFHLPGPLVL
+331 DAGEVFHLPGPLLL

-359 AAGTPQPP
+359 AAGTPLPP
-367 QNVKALIGDKSAIV
+367 QNVKALIGDKSAII

-386 VNFRSAQVSKYEVKN
+386 VNFRSAQVSKYDVTN
-401 IQTGAVVSASESPVL
+401 LQTGVVVSASESPVTV
-416 ISGLRNGS
+416 SGLKNGTA
-424 KYTFSVT
+424 YTFSVS

-440 SVNTNSV
+440 TVNTNSV
-447 IPQPSWKTSVID
+447 TPQTAWKGSVVD
-459 ATADAKFLAT
+459 STADAKYLAT
-469 TIYAGNP
+469 AVYAGRP
-476 VVAYSDSKK
+476 VIAYSDSKK
-485 GDLKLATFRANKW
+485 GDLKLATFSGNKW
-498 NITTVDG
+498 SIKTIDG
-505 NSSSLGKTV
+505 NSTTFGKTT
-514 NDVSGYISMCTS
+514 NDVSGYISICTS
-526 VVGRTNYLHIFY
+526 VSGRTNYLHIFY

-545 LRYALFDGKTWLY
+545 LRYAVFDGKSWYY
-558 EIVDGDALAIQD
+558 EIVDGDALSIQD

-585 SSACAVTSAGVQ
+585 SSACAVTSSGVQ

-611 VRDKLDWRYEI
+611 VKDKNDWRYEI

-661 MERNVTRSDVRYAT
+661 MDRNVTRSEIRYAT

-706 NGARGVNTAWF
+706 NGARGVNTGWF
-717 TGTGASFPNPNQVR
+717 TGTGASFPNPDQIR
-731 YQLLD
+731 YQLLG
-736 AASFTDVTTSEYGVP
+736 ASSFTDASSTEFGIP
-751 NSPIMMDEKSIIF
+751 NSPIVMDDRSLIF
-764 GCQLRLCVLNRSDRL
+764 GCQLRLCVLNRADQSVRL
-779 VSLVSGGNVQEGS
+779 VSNGQLQEGS
-792 SSSWVTLNKIKY
+792 LSSWITLNKIRY

-814 LLRP
+814 LFKP

>member
-1 MLPCGEKML
+1 M
-10 FCLIIT
+10 I
-16 DSCRDGID
+16 
-24 QSSQTVSLKPVRLKS
+24 
-39 ILTSTLVATSLLVA
+39 TSLLVVTSFLVA
-53 PVSIQN
+53 PISN
-59 SSALGIKVAPAS
+59 SSALEIKVAPAN

-77 SGNTV
+77 SGNSV
-82 SVQSK
+82 SVQAT
-87 PRVLSANL
+87 PRLPSANL
-95 EKKSNFVINFNTVPA
+95 EKKSNFLINFNTVPSL
-110 IARPAIQTAV
+110 ARPAVQAAV

-125 NFSSTVP
+125 NFASTVP

-185 TTPEVEISIT
+185 TSPEIEISIT
-195 SNAPWYYGIDAMCPP
+195 SNAPWYYGTDGNCPA

-232 NYYDVFSG
+232 NYYEPFSG

-253 AQLPDGRRLADLPS
+253 AQLPDGRRLADMPS

-274 AMTTDLV
+274 AMTSDLF
-281 WSGENAVKANNGI
+281 WSGENAIKANNGI
-294 KPKLYTPSTYE
+294 KPKLYTPSIYE
-305 PGSSVS
+305 AGSSIS
-311 HLDESTFSQSGQNAV
+311 HLDEATFSKSVDNAV

-345 AMFEDMRQK
+345 AMFEDMRQR

-386 VNFRSAQVSKYEVKN
+386 VNFRSAQVSKYDVTN
-401 IQTGAVVSASESPVL
+401 IQTGNVVSVSESPVT
-416 ISGLRNGS
+416 ISGLKNGT
-424 KYTFSVT
+424 KYTFSVS

-447 IPQPSWKTSVID
+447 TPQPAWKSSIID
-459 ATADAKFLAT
+459 ATADAKYLAT
-469 TIYAGNP
+469 ATYAGKP
-476 VVAYSDSKK
+476 VIAYSDSKK
-485 GDLKLATFRANKW
+485 GDLKLATFSGNKW
-498 NITTVDG
+498 NIKTIDG
-505 NSSSLGKTV
+505 NSTTLGKTT

-526 VVGRTNYLHIFY
+526 VSGRTNYLHIFY
-538 ADLKDKD
+538 SDLKDED
-545 LRYALFDGKTWLY
+545 LRYAVYDGKSWYY
-558 EIVDGDALAIQD
+558 EIVDGDALSIQD

-585 SSACAVTSAGVQ
+585 SNACAVTSSGVQ

-611 VRDKLDWRYEI
+611 VKDKLDWRYEI

-661 MERNVTRSDVRYAT
+661 MDRNVTRSEMRYAT
-675 RSSALVE
+675 RSSAFVE
-682 DWTYKTLDV
+682 DWTYKTLDI

-706 NGARGVNTAWF
+706 NGARGINTGWF
-717 TGTGASFPNPNQVR
+717 TGTGASFPNPDQVR
-731 YQLLD
+731 YQLFG
-736 AASFTDVTTSEYGVP
+736 ATSFTDAKSVEYGVP
-751 NSPIMMDEKSIIF
+751 NSPIVMDDRTIMF
-764 GCQLRLCVLNRSDRL
+764 GCQRRLCALNQANRS
-779 VSLVSGGNVQEGS
+779 VSLISNGTVQEGS
-792 SSSWVTLNKIKY
+792 LSSWITLNKIRY

-814 LLRP
+814 LFKP

>member
-1 MLPCGEKML
+1 M
-10 FCLIIT
+10 
-16 DSCRDGID
+16 
-24 QSSQTVSLKPVRLKS
+24 RLKS
-39 ILTSTLVATSLLVA
+39 MITSLLVVTSFLVA
-53 PVSIQN
+53 PISN
-59 SSALGIKVAPAS
+59 SSALEIKVAPAN

-77 SGNTV
+77 SGNSV
-82 SVQSK
+82 SVQAT
-87 PRVLSANL
+87 PRLPSANL
-95 EKKSNFVINFNTVPA
+95 EKKSNFLINFNTVPSL
-110 IARPAIQTAV
+110 ARPAVQAAV

-125 NFSSTVP
+125 NFASTVP
-132 INVNVK
+132 VNVNVK

-185 TTPEVEISIT
+185 TSPEIEISIT
-195 SNAPWYYGIDAMCPP
+195 SNAPWYYGTDGNCPA

-232 NYYDVFSG
+232 NYYDAFSG

-253 AQLPDGRRLADLPS
+253 AQLPDGRRLADMPS

-274 AMTTDLV
+274 AMTSGLV

-305 PGSSVS
+305 PGSSIS
-311 HLDESTFSQSGQNAV
+311 HLDEATFSQSADNAV

-386 VNFRSAQVSKYEVKN
+386 VNFRSAQVSKYDVTN
-401 IQTGAVVSASESPVL
+401 IQTGNVVSVSESPVT
-416 ISGLRNGS
+416 ISGLKNGT
-424 KYTFSVT
+424 KYTFSVS

-447 IPQPSWKTSVID
+447 TPQPAWKSSIID
-459 ATADAKFLAT
+459 ATADAKYLAT
-469 TIYAGNP
+469 ATYAGKP
-476 VVAYSDSKK
+476 VIAYSDSKK
-485 GDLKLATFRANKW
+485 GDLKLATFSGNKW
-498 NITTVDG
+498 GTKTIDG
-505 NSSSLGKTV
+505 NSTTLGKTT

-526 VVGRTNYLHIFY
+526 VSGRTNYLHIFY
-538 ADLKDKD
+538 SDLKDKD
-545 LRYALFDGKTWLY
+545 LRYAVYDGKSWYY
-558 EIVDGDALAIQD
+558 EIVDGDALSIQD

-585 SSACAVTSAGVQ
+585 SSACAVTASGVQ

-611 VRDKLDWRYEI
+611 VKDKLDWRYEI

-661 MERNVTRSDVRYAT
+661 MDRNVTRSEMRYAT
-675 RSSALVE
+675 RSSAFVE

-691 PGNGVSVAGYDVAIF
+691 PGSGVSVAGYDVAIF
-706 NGARGVNTAWF
+706 NGARGINTGWF
-717 TGTGASFPNPNQVR
+717 TGTGASFPNPDQVR
-731 YQLLD
+731 YQLFG
-736 AASFTDVTTSEYGVP
+736 ATSFTDAKSVEYGVP
-751 NSPIMMDEKSIIF
+751 NSPIVMDDRTIMF
-764 GCQLRLCVLNRSDRL
+764 GCQLRLCALNQANRS
-779 VSLVSGGNVQEGS
+779 VSLISNGTVQEGS
-792 SSSWVTLNKIKY
+792 LSSWITLNKIRY

-814 LLRP
+814 LFKP

>member
-1 MLPCGEKML
+1 M
-10 FCLIIT
+10 
-16 DSCRDGID
+16 
-24 QSSQTVSLKPVRLKS
+24 RLKS
-39 ILTSTLVATSLLVA
+39 MITSLLVVTSFLVA
-53 PVSIQN
+53 PISN
-59 SSALGIKVAPAS
+59 SSALEIKVAPAN

-77 SGNTV
+77 SGNSV
-82 SVQSK
+82 SVQAT
-87 PRVLSANL
+87 PRLPSANL
-95 EKKSNFVINFNTVPA
+95 EKKSNFLINFNTVPSL
-110 IARPAIQTAV
+110 ARPAVQAAV

-125 NFSSTVP
+125 NFASTVP
-132 INVNVK
+132 VNVNVK

-185 TTPEVEISIT
+185 TSPEIEISIT
-195 SNAPWYYGIDAMCPP
+195 SNAPWYYGTDGNCPA

-232 NYYDVFSG
+232 NYYDAFSG

-253 AQLPDGRRLADLPS
+253 AQLPDGRRLADMPS

-274 AMTTDLV
+274 AMTSDLV

-305 PGSSVS
+305 PGSSIS
-311 HLDESTFSQSGQNAV
+311 HLDEATFSQSVDNAV

-386 VNFRSAQVSKYEVKN
+386 VNFRSAQVSKYDVTN
-401 IQTGAVVSASESPVL
+401 IQTGNVVSVSESPVT
-416 ISGLRNGS
+416 ISGLKNGT
-424 KYTFSVT
+424 KYTFSVS

-447 IPQPSWKTSVID
+447 TPQPAWKSSIID
-459 ATADAKFLAT
+459 AASDAKYLAT
-469 TIYAGNP
+469 ATYAGKP
-476 VVAYSDSKK
+476 VIAYSDSKK
-485 GDLKLATFRANKW
+485 GDLKLATFSGNKW
-498 NITTVDG
+498 GIKTIDG
-505 NSSSLGKTV
+505 NSTTLGKTT

-526 VVGRTNYLHIFY
+526 VSGRTNYLHIFY
-538 ADLKDKD
+538 SDLKDED
-545 LRYALFDGKTWLY
+545 LRYAVYDGKSWYY
-558 EIVDGDALAIQD
+558 EIVDGDALSIQD

-585 SSACAVTSAGVQ
+585 SSACAVTASGVQ

-611 VRDKLDWRYEI
+611 VKDKLDWRYEI

-661 MERNVTRSDVRYAT
+661 MDRNVTRSEMRYAT
-675 RSSALVE
+675 RSSAFVE
-682 DWTYKTLDV
+682 DWTYKTLDI
-691 PGNGVSVAGYDVAIF
+691 PGSGVSVAGYDVAIF
-706 NGARGVNTAWF
+706 NGARGINTGWF
-717 TGTGASFPNPNQVR
+717 TGTGASFPNPDQVR
-731 YQLLD
+731 YQLFG
-736 AASFTDVTTSEYGVP
+736 ATSFTDAKSVEYGVP
-751 NSPIMMDEKSIIF
+751 NSPIVMDDRTIMF
-764 GCQLRLCVLNRSDRL
+764 GCQLRLCALNQANRS
-779 VSLVSGGNVQEGS
+779 VSLISNGTVQEGS
-792 SSSWVTLNKIKY
+792 LSSWITLNKIRY

-814 LLRP
+814 LFKP

>member
-1 MLPCGEKML
+1 M
-10 FCLIIT
+10 
-16 DSCRDGID
+16 
-24 QSSQTVSLKPVRLKS
+24 RLKS
-39 ILTSTLVATSLLVA
+39 MITSVLVFASFLVA
-53 PVSIQN
+53 PISN
-59 SSALGIKVAPAS
+59 SSALEIKVAPAN

-77 SGNTV
+77 SGNSV
-82 SVQSK
+82 SVQAT
-87 PRVLSANL
+87 PRLPSANL
-95 EKKSNFVINFNTVPA
+95 EKKSNFLITFNTVPSL
-110 IARPAIQTAV
+110 ARPAVQAAV

-125 NFSSTVP
+125 NFASTVP

-185 TTPEVEISIT
+185 TSPEIEISIT
-195 SNAPWYYGIDAMCPP
+195 SNAPWYYGTDGNCPA

-232 NYYDVFSG
+232 NYYDAFSG

-253 AQLPDGRRLADLPS
+253 AQLPDGRRLADMPS

-274 AMTTDLV
+274 AMTSGLV

-305 PGSSVS
+305 PGSSIS
-311 HLDESTFSQSGQNAV
+311 HLDEATFSQSADNAV

-386 VNFRSAQVSKYEVKN
+386 VNFRSAQVSKYDVTN
-401 IQTGAVVSASESPVL
+401 IQTGNVVSVSESPVT
-416 ISGLRNGS
+416 ISGLKNGT
-424 KYTFSVT
+424 KYTFSVS

-447 IPQPSWKTSVID
+447 TPQPAWKSSIID
-459 ATADAKFLAT
+459 ATADAKYLAT
-469 TIYAGNP
+469 ATYAGKP
-476 VVAYSDSKK
+476 VIAYSDSKK
-485 GDLKLATFRANKW
+485 GDLKLATFSGNKW
-498 NITTVDG
+498 GIKTIDG
-505 NSSSLGKTV
+505 NSTTLGKTT

-538 ADLKDKD
+538 SDLKDKD
-545 LRYALFDGKTWLY
+545 LRYAVYDGKSWYY
-558 EIVDGDALAIQD
+558 EIVDGDALSIQD

-585 SSACAVTSAGVQ
+585 SSACAVTASGVQ

-611 VRDKLDWRYEI
+611 VKDKLDWRYEI

-661 MERNVTRSDVRYAT
+661 MDRNVTRSEMRYAT
-675 RSSALVE
+675 RSSAFVE

-706 NGARGVNTAWF
+706 NGARGINTGWF
-717 TGTGASFPNPNQVR
+717 TGTGASFPNPDQVR
-731 YQLLD
+731 YQLFG
-736 AASFTDVTTSEYGVP
+736 ATSFTDAKSVEYGVP
-751 NSPIMMDEKSIIF
+751 NSPIVMDDRTIMF
-764 GCQLRLCVLNRSDRL
+764 GCQLRLCALNQANRS
-779 VSLVSGGNVQEGS
+779 VSLISNGTVQEGS
-792 SSSWVTLNKIKY
+792 LSSWITLNKIRY

-814 LLRP
+814 LFKP